1 MSSGGANTSRD
12 CPTEFSL
19 AVGKYRWEAET
30 AAANAL
36 LLLLLLLLL
45 GRGHR
50 SANTNQLSA
59 SPESATSTGIRR

>member
-19 AVGKYRWEAET
+19 AAGKYRREAET
-30 AAANAL
+30 AAANA
-36 LLLLLLLLL
+36 LLLLLLLL

-59 SPESATSTGIRR
+59 SLESATSTGIRC